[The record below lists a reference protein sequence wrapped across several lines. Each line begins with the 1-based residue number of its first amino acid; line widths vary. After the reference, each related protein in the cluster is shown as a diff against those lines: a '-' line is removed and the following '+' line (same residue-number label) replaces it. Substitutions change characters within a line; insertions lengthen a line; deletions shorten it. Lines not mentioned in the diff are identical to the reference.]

1 MKNKL
6 SKKDLMKIQ
15 GGISSKDLFNTCND
29 AKVLG
34 IACLFASACK
44 NGCKPGCDAGC
55 IGTERSPTT

>member
-1 MKNKL
+1 
-6 SKKDLMKIQ
+6 MKIQ